1 MFTESTQMYFSVI
14 VQMSIG
20 NERKKNSQNKPS
32 RSSRQE
38 MGAGGGG
45 GHSMKVQC
53 AVFYLR
59 FFCYLIHALQLC
71 SPICK
76 NKRNKRKLH
85 LS

>member
-38 MGAGGGG
+38 MGAGGG
-45 GHSMKVQC
+45 SLYESAMCCVLFKI
-53 AVFYLR
+53 FL
-59 FFCYLIHALQLC
+59 
-71 SPICK
+71 
-76 NKRNKRKLH
+76 
-85 LS
+85 LSDPCTATLFSNL